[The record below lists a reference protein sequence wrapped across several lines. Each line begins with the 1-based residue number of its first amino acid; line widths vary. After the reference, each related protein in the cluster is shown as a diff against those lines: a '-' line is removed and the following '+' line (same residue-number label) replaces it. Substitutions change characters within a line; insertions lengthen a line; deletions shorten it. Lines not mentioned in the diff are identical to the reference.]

1 MKEKHQRSILKTI
14 TWRVLGTLITSVVV
28 YIFTKKI
35 VLSLSI
41 GGLDATLKLLF
52 YYLHERVWDKV
63 QWGVK
68 KLEIQVCKLNQK
80 IRITSK
86 PE

>member
-63 QWGVK
+63 QCGVK
-68 KLEIQVCKLNQK
+68 K
-80 IRITSK
+80 
-86 PE
+86 